1 MSLTKQKGDV
11 AEAYVTYLLKQK
23 GFNVL
28 IPWGE
33 DNRFDL
39 VAEKNGVFKKVQV
52 KYVTS
57 KNGILEV
64 PLRSSNNYKIIH
76 YSPKDIDIIAAYEP
90 GTSKVYF
97 IPLKSVSNRSS
108 YKLRLKAAKNNQK
121 KNVSMA
127 SNYEARFDL
136 FER

>member
-39 VAEKNGVFKKVQV
+39 VAEKN
-52 KYVTS
+52 
-57 KNGILEV
+57 
-64 PLRSSNNYKIIH
+64 
-76 YSPKDIDIIAAYEP
+76 
-90 GTSKVYF
+90 
-97 IPLKSVSNRSS
+97 
-108 YKLRLKAAKNNQK
+108 
-121 KNVSMA
+121 VSMA
-127 SNYEARFDL
+127 SNYEARFDF